1 MEENWQKVYS
11 SEQEHKVQIVQAV
24 LEDQGIRSIAVNKK
38 DRAYLFGAI
47 ELYVQPEHVIRAL
60 QIINKES
67 L

>member
-1 MEENWQKVYS
+1 MEDNWQKVYS

-38 DRAYLFGAI
+38 DRAYLFGTI
-47 ELYVQPEHVIRAL
+47 ELYVHPEQVIRAL

>member
-1 MEENWQKVYS
+1 M
-11 SEQEHKVQIVQAV
+11 QIVQAV

-38 DRAYLFGAI
+38 DRAYLFGTI
-47 ELYVQPEHVIRAL
+47 ELYVHPEQVIRAL